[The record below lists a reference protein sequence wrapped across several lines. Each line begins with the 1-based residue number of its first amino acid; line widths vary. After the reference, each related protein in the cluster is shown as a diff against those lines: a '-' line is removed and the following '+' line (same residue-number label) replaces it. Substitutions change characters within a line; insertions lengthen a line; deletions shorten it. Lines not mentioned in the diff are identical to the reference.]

1 MLTELVPTRAEAA
14 GSSSSRKGGC
24 AEVSLM
30 QVLLMVAGLGQYR
43 AFAARREA
51 LFAAEAAGMAKEHDH
66 YNFKI

>member
-14 GSSSSRKGGC
+14 G
-24 AEVSLM
+24 
-30 QVLLMVAGLGQYR
+30 MVAGLGQYR
-43 AFAARREA
+43 AVAARREA